1 MRVMRVLV
9 LVLVL
14 VGAGCGDR
22 CGKIDQVF
30 VLDSPDSDLQAL
42 IDVCAKGPSCDPTCE
57 LPDACLPLCQRV
69 LDIASQFPGTAS
81 IERCFLRSPGSFS
94 APDAGL
100 GAAGAVD
107 VTYRLS
113 SCP

>member
-1 MRVMRVLV
+1 VIGALV

-14 VGAGCGDR
+14 VAAGCGDS
-22 CGKIDQVF
+22 CGKINQVF
-30 VLDSPDSDLQAL
+30 ILDSPDSDLQAL
-42 IDVCAKGPSCDPTCE
+42 VDACAKGPSCAPTCE

-69 LDIASQFPGTAS
+69 LDITNQFPGTAS

-100 GAAGAVD
+100 ATAGAVD
-107 VTYRLS
+107 VTYRPS